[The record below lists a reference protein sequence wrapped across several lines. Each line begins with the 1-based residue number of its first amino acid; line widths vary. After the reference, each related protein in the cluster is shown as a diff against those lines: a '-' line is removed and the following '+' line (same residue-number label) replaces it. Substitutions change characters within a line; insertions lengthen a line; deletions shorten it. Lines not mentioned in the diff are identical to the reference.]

1 MGAIAVLPAPTHG
14 DQPTLVHLAQTRLE
28 GGMTDAYK
36 LWDGHHVPFMLWSCA
51 VWDSEPCPYD
61 SWE

>member
-1 MGAIAVLPAPTHG
+1 
-14 DQPTLVHLAQTRLE
+14 
-28 GGMTDAYK
+28 MTDAYK